1 MTNELIIVNAQSL
14 SPQTI
19 SEIDRQVDNFI
30 ERHKINRCELNRL
43 VFDSTAAL
51 TAAEKAAQD
60 MTLQGKL
67 KRFWKRFT
75 GSNAR
80 KQDDINA
87 NFIQAQYAAQQTLQK
102 LAEQNLL
109 SFELIA
115 AVNNKLNV
123 QMAEVNVELNDICSM
138 LLTFFSDT
146 KQQLEDHDKRL
157 KKLEHSDKLQHWTIN
172 IENQTFD
179 GIKYRELDD
188 ATKIV
193 CVVRDFLKLTNDGR
207 SVTDFDYLET
217 AMGTL
222 GFKSNFKVSGE
233 KFIRQVSGSSK
244 LYNYL
249 FGNDL
254 QLAEFATEYEP
265 IILELRE
272 AKESADRKF
281 FVVKESKTS
290 SEKSVKE
297 FGLNIAFSP
306 AENFL
311 LSRIR
316 DRFFEQTD
324 ESSEIGSYDLALEL
338 LYNLEQAKYAKEFHD
353 KQETARKL
361 FIDCKIEEAL
371 PLLKELEAAGDVQ
384 SRYIL
389 ALIYNEGINGEK
401 NPDYTKELLAENISA
416 GDSCSVCFGVRLGLV
431 EEDIE
436 KIPLDEFI
444 KLADEG
450 DVFIQ
455 YELAKYYST
464 KNPKVASKYLESSW
478 KQNYFI
484 AGYEFAMKFYSAED
498 YEQTIMYFEC
508 AAAINPNVPMLH
520 EKIYLDSIYKLAL
533 KFYSAKD
540 YEKAK
545 QYFERVAEKE
555 HGPAT
560 LKLGDIYFY
569 GHGSGVSDKSKA
581 VELYKKAYELGESS
595 DNSINQ
601 IALDFSRDGKGD
613 NAAALK
619 WWQIGAEKNYPLC
632 LANLGWSYRYGKGV
646 VKNWS
651 QALKYFESAIAACL
665 NNGYPEKQLGDLFY
679 EGGNGIN
686 QDYEKAATYY
696 ETAVAKGR
704 ELSAKDKNNL
714 ANAEYNTGFKYRY
727 GLYFTDKDY
736 RKAVEWYKKADSHGK
751 DCVWEIANCY
761 EQLEEYS
768 EALKWYRLGEGTGD
782 KYSAWS
788 VGDYYQYGKSVSK
801 NYEKAL
807 AYYKRAIE
815 LGNDSGLPE
824 CGMAEIFFEGDD
836 HIKADRSKAIALY
849 WKAANKGCETAQQ
862 WLLKHGKAGIMDR
875 IRWVF

>member
-371 PLLKELEAAGDVQ
+371 SLLRELEAAGDVQ

-389 ALIYNEGINGEK
+389 ALIYNEGINIEE
-401 NPDYTKELLAENISA
+401 NTDCARELLAANVSANDACSIIYEAMSAHLLSDNSKGFNCKQIVPPTNVFEHCELARILDDEEALAELKQACEDGYFLAAHEIGRRCYFSENVNEDNETARKYFELSA
-416 GDSCSVCFGVRLGLV
+416 AQGYGKSMFYLGEIYWKGFGVPVDKEKAVEFFKKAYDKHAYKKEYLGIIGNFYDDKENYSEALKWYERAAEKGETTCLFITGYFYHNGRGASKNYAKAV
-431 EEDIE
+431 EYFKRAVEI
-436 KIPLDEFI
+436 
-444 KLADEG
+444 G
-450 DVFIQ
+450 
-455 YELAKYYST
+455 YST
-464 KNPKVASKYLESSW
+464 DGNV
-478 KQNYFI
+478 
-484 AGYEFAMKFYSAED
+484 ED
-498 YEQTIMYFEC
+498 
-508 AAAINPNVPMLH
+508 H
-520 EKIYLDSIYKLAL
+520 
-533 KFYSAKD
+533 
-540 YEKAK
+540 
-545 QYFERVAEKE
+545 
-555 HGPAT
+555 
-560 LKLGDIYFY
+560 LGDIY
-569 GHGSGVSDKSKA
+569 
-581 VELYKKAYELGESS
+581 
-595 DNSINQ
+595 
-601 IALDFSRDGKGD
+601 
-613 NAAALK
+613 
-619 WWQIGAEKNYPLC
+619 W
-632 LANLGWSYRYGKGV
+632 
-646 VKNWS
+646 
-651 QALKYFESAIAACL
+651 
-665 NNGYPEKQLGDLFY
+665 
-679 EGGNGIN
+679 EGGNGV
-686 QDYEKAATYY
+686 
-696 ETAVAKGR
+696 TADR
-704 ELSAKDKNNL
+704 SQ
-714 ANAEYNTGFKYRY
+714 
-727 GLYFTDKDY
+727 
-736 RKAVEWYKKADSHGK
+736 AVEWYKKAYDKGTISDGLLVRIGK
-751 DCVWEIANCY
+751 YYDDKKD
-761 EQLEEYS
+761 YS
-768 EALKWYRLGEGTGD
+768 EALKWWRLGAKKEYPTCLYLVGCSYMLSEGVD
-782 KYSAWS
+782 
-788 VGDYYQYGKSVSK
+788 K
-801 NYEKAL
+801 NYSSAAKCF
-807 AYYKRAIE
+807 KRAIDAGFSNE
-815 LGNDSGLPE
+815 GKVEGMLGDIYWDGGYETSADKNQAVEWYKKAYAKGESTDTSIGRIADFYMNTDFGFAEAVKWWRRGAEKNYTKSLILLAKVYRNGVRGDSVKIE
-824 CGMAEIFFEGDD
+824 KDYKKAVNYCERAVKSAEANGYSKSEITKICNEIRERGFFESFFD
-836 HIKADRSKAIALY
+836 
-849 WKAANKGCETAQQ
+849 
-862 WLLKHGKAGIMDR
+862 
-875 IRWVF
+875 